1 MNIDGLGEKVV
12 AQLVEGGLVRDVA
25 DLFTLTAAQVEELD
39 RFAKQSAAN
48 LIASIEKARGD
59 ATFARLLAALGIPNV
74 GGVIA
79 LPIAERYGALSALR
93 AAAAAKPPEAFIE
106 ELCEI
111 PGIGETIAINIDG
124 FLRDPHAAGVLD
136 KLAALGIDPKQPLVT
151 VADGPLSGMT
161 LVVTGTLSAS
171 RADIQRRIEAAGG
184 KVAGSVGKKTTYL
197 VAGADTGKTKLDAAQ
212 KHGVKVIGEEEL
224 EKLLSGTA

>member
-1 MNIDGLGEKVV
+1 
-12 AQLVEGGLVRDVA
+12 
-25 DLFTLTAAQVEELD
+25 
-39 RFAKQSAAN
+39 
-48 LIASIEKARGD
+48 
-59 ATFARLLAALGIPNV
+59 
-74 GGVIA
+74 
-79 LPIAERYGALSALR
+79 
-93 AAAAAKPPEAFIE
+93 
-106 ELCEI
+106 
-111 PGIGETIAINIDG
+111 
-124 FLRDPHAAGVLD
+124 
-136 KLAALGIDPKQPLVT
+136 
-151 VADGPLSGMT
+151 MT